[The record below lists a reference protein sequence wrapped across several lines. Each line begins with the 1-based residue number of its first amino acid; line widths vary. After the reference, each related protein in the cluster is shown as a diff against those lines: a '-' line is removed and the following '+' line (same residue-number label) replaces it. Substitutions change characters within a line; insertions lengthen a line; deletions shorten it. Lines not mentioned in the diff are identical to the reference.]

1 MSKFITTML
10 SYPLTTI
17 RTRIQ
22 QNQFLEGYSHA
33 KYKNLS
39 DIGIKII
46 K

>member
-1 MSKFITTML
+1 MSKLITTFL

-22 QNQFLEGYSHA
+22 QNQFLEGYSQA
-33 KYKNLS
+33 KYKNVS
-39 DIGIKII
+39 EIGLKII

>member
-1 MSKFITTML
+1 MSKLITTFL

-22 QNQFLEGYSHA
+22 QNQFLEGHSNA
-33 KYKNLS
+33 KYKNLY
-39 DIGIKII
+39 DIGVKII